1 MTSIFKQMEDDHQ
14 NFTNG
19 RQHKFWET
27 GRQLHYLA
35 NRRQMEDDLN
45 TISTA
50 VRISSQKSSASR
62 KVVSGK

>member
-1 MTSIFKQMEDDHQ
+1 MEDGHKI
-14 NFTNG
+14 FTNG
-19 RQHKFWET
+19 VQPKLSKS

-50 VRISSQKSSASR
+50 VRIRSQKSSASR